1 MKGEQAESLRE
12 VYFNVNS
19 SAEDNSKK
27 IGFLCFVS
35 NAGVYILSMS
45 IVGVVLCRCGR
56 VSGGLRPCPMIL

>member
-27 IGFLCFVS
+27 IGFLCVVS
-35 NAGVYILSMS
+35 NAGVYILS

-56 VSGGLRPCPMIL
+56 VSGGLRPCPIIL